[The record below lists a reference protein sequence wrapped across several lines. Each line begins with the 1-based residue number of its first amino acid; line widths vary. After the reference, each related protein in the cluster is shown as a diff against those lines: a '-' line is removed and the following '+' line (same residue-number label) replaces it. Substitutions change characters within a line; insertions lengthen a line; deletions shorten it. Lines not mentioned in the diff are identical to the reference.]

1 MTEERNVQKI
11 AADHLSWKPAKDG
24 RPALKDVCL
33 TLPAGEFYGILGP
46 NGAGKTSL
54 ARQLLKLQKPD
65 AGSVFFD
72 NADIKQIK
80 RDALARRISFLPQ
93 AFRTDVEFSVYEVV
107 AMGREPYRRRFAALN
122 ETDLRKI
129 EEALAAANCMAFR
142 DKPVC
147 CLSGGE
153 RQRVMIARTIAQD
166 TPWIVL
172 DEPVSSLDVK
182 HQLDLM
188 RALQRLNG
196 QGKTIAAILHD
207 MNLAASYC
215 TKIVLMEQ
223 GGVFA
228 YGPPQD
234 VLTKENLLRVYG
246 VEFAF
251 LEYKGSRMPYIV
263 PCGVRE
269 R

>member
-166 TPWIVL
+166 TPPGRKASAGSDAGAAAVKRAGENDCGDFTRYEPGGFLLYKNCFDGTGRRVCIRAAAGCA
-172 DEPVSSLDVK
+172 DERKS
-182 HQLDLM
+182 
-188 RALQRLNG
+188 
-196 QGKTIAAILHD
+196 AAG
-207 MNLAASYC
+207 
-215 TKIVLMEQ
+215 VW
-223 GGVFA
+223 GGVCFF
-228 YGPPQD
+228 
-234 VLTKENLLRVYG
+234 G
-246 VEFAF
+246 V
-251 LEYKGSRMPYIV
+251 
-263 PCGVRE
+263 
-269 R
+269 